1 MSLWVDKYR
10 PRSLDDLHYHEA
22 LSARLK
28 SLAATGDFPHILFY
42 GPSGA
47 GKKTRIMCVLR
58 ELYGVGVEK
67 LRIDQRVFVTP
78 SNRKL
83 DVNVVQSN
91 YHIELTP
98 SDVGNYDRVVIQD
111 ILKEIA
117 QTQQVDLN
125 AKQRFKVVIINEADA
140 LTRDAQAALRRTME
154 KYMTNMRLI
163 LCANSTSKIIAPIRS
178 RCLLVRVAA
187 PTDDEMSRVLH
198 HVAKKERFS
207 LPDTAAQS
215 IISSSEG
222 NLRKALLVF
231 EAMKMQKPDLS
242 GSIDVAKPD
251 WETYIATV
259 AAAIMK
265 EQSAQRLLEVRGKIY
280 ELLSHCIPPGVVLKT
295 LAERLVDLVDPEIKP
310 QVIHWAA
317 YYELRMRMGAKKIF
331 HIEAFIAKFMMVQ
344 KNYLLQGVAQ
354 NMEMDMDF

>member
-10 PRSLDDLHYHEA
+10 PRSLDELHYHPE
-22 LSARLK
+22 LSSRLR
-28 SLAATGDFPHILFY
+28 SLAASGDFPHILFY

-47 GKKTRIMCVLR
+47 GKKTRIMCTLR
-58 ELYGVGVEK
+58 ELYGPGVEK

-98 SDVGNYDRVVIQD
+98 SDVGMYDRVVIQD

-154 KYMTNMRLI
+154 KYMNNMRLI

-187 PTDDEMSRVLH
+187 PSDDEMTKVLQ

-207 LPDTAAQS
+207 LPSPVTKS
-215 IISSSEG
+215 ILSTSQG

-242 GSIDVAKPD
+242 GDIEVAKPD
-251 WETYIATV
+251 WETYCSKIADS
-259 AAAIMK
+259 IIQ
-265 EQSAQRLLEVRGKIY
+265 EQSAQRLLDVRGKIY
-280 ELLSHCIPPGVVLKT
+280 ELLSHCIPPTVVLKT
-295 LAERLVDLVDPEIKP
+295 ISERIVDKVDDALKP
-310 QVIHWAA
+310 QIVHWAA
-317 YYELRMRMGAKKIF
+317 YYELRMRMGSKKIF
-331 HIEAFIAKFMMVQ
+331 HLEAFIAKVMTVYKQF
-344 KNYLLQGVAQ
+344 
-354 NMEMDMDF
+354 NMIGYTEDYE

>member
-10 PRSLDDLHYHEA
+10 PRNLDDLHYHPE
-22 LSARLK
+22 LSSRLR
-28 SLAATGDFPHILFY
+28 SLAASGDFPHILFY

-47 GKKTRIMCVLR
+47 GKKTRIMCTLR
-58 ELYGVGVEK
+58 ELYGPGVEK

-98 SDVGNYDRVVIQD
+98 SDVGMYDRVVIQD

-154 KYMTNMRLI
+154 KYMNNMRLI
-163 LCANSTSKIIAPIRS
+163 LCASSTSKIIAPIRS

-187 PTDDEMSRVLH
+187 PTTDEMSKVLH

-207 LPDTAAQS
+207 LPETAAQQ
-215 IISSSEG
+215 IIDTSSG

-231 EAMKMQKPDLS
+231 EAMKMQRPDLS
-242 GSIDVAKPD
+242 GDIEVAKAD
-251 WETYIATV
+251 WETYCGKV
-259 AAAIMK
+259 ADLILQ
-265 EQSAQRLLEVRGKIY
+265 EQSAPKLLEVRGKLY
-280 ELLSHCIPPGVVLKT
+280 ELLSHCIPPTVILKT
-295 LAERLVDLVDPEIKP
+295 IAERIVDKVDDTLKP
-310 QVIHWAA
+310 QIVHWAA
-317 YYELRMRMGAKKIF
+317 YYELRMRMGSKKIF
-331 HIEAFIAKFMMVQ
+331 HLEAFVAKVMT
-344 KNYLLQGVAQ
+344 
-354 NMEMDMDF
+354 